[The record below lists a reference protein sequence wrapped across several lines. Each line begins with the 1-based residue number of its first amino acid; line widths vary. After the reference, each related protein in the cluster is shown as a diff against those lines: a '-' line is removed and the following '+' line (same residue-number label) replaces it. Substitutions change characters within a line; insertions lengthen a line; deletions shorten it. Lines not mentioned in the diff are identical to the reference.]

1 MLDLRPFARLGRFR
15 NEWLDAHYH
24 FSFANYY
31 DPARMGWGPL
41 LVWNDDTIRPGTGFP
56 THGHADME
64 IITYIRSGA
73 ITHADSYGH
82 QGRIGTGEI
91 QVMSAGSGIRHSE
104 YNREDTETTLFQI
117 WIAPNAKGL
126 RPRYETRTFPSQD
139 GSGLIPL
146 ASGRGAPGAVEI
158 AQDATLHAV
167 QLAAGAELTHDFTGR
182 RGYLVGV
189 SGDLRVGG
197 TSVAARDGLA
207 IIDETSLVFQAGG
220 QGATAVL
227 ADLAL

>member
-15 NEWLDAHYH
+15 NDWLDAHYH

-64 IITYIRSGA
+64 IITYIRNGA

-104 YNREDTETTLFQI
+104 YNREDVETTLFQI
-117 WIAPNAKGL
+117 WIAPNTKGL
-126 RPRYETRTFPSQD
+126 TPRYETRTFPSVD

-146 ASGRGAPGAVEI
+146 ASGQGAVGAVEI
-158 AQDATLHAV
+158 AQDATLYAL
-167 QLAAGAELTHDFTGR
+167 QLAPGTALTHDLTNR

-189 SGDLRVGG
+189 QGDLTVGEIG
-197 TSVAARDGLA
+197 LSARDGLA
-207 IIDETSLVFQAGG
+207 MQGETTVSFQAGS
-220 QGATAVL
+220 QGASAVF
-227 ADLAL
+227 ADLPL